1 MDYFNDVESRYQSY
15 IQKVDKI
22 PFQLDILNK
31 ITNGG
36 VERKTLNLV
45 MAGTNVGK
53 SIWLVNMA
61 SQYVQQGYNV
71 LYI

>member
-1 MDYFNDVESRYQSY
+1 
-15 IQKVDKI
+15 
-22 PFQLDILNK
+22 
-31 ITNGG
+31 
-36 VERKTLNLV
+36 